1 MLQKNAKYSALFFKA
16 FAIFFNG
23 RPGNPG
29 PGPIET
35 PIFERLGMRMTEEMK
50 KHYASRTLMGRF
62 GQSSEMSTAMKFLC
76 SDEASYITGAILL
89 ADGGMNLV
97 Y

>member
-1 MLQKNAKYSALFFKA
+1 M
-16 FAIFFNG
+16 
-23 RPGNPG
+23 P
-29 PGPIET
+29 
-35 PIFERLGMRMTEEMK
+35 EEMK
-50 KHYASRTLMGRF
+50 KHYSSRTLMGRF